1 MTRTKQTA
9 RKSTGGKAPRKK
21 LATTAAR
28 RLSRRENE
36 KAYDVMKAAHME
48 AMRKA
53 KEKPVEESL
62 VSQEELPED
71 KETERHRE
79 ANEQEHEELDEVMHL
94 VREYKDAVWPKQH
107 PSLQASGMAFWDKIA
122 ELVEERRAAITKTEQ
137 EWTK

>member
-1 MTRTKQTA
+1 MLMAKRVTD
-9 RKSTGGKAPRKK
+9 
-21 LATTAAR
+21 
-28 RLSRRENE
+28 